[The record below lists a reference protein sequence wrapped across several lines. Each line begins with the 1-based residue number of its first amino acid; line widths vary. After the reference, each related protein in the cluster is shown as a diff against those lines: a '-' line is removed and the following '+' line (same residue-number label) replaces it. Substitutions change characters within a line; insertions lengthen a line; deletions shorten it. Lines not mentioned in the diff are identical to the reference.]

1 MFAVIKSGF
10 YKHPSKERAKVLWAK
25 VEAFE
30 IDEPGAPK
38 PFSSRLAAEQGW
50 TKKLALEA
58 IEEYKRFMFLAVA
71 AGHAVTPSATVDE
84 VWHLHLIYTKSY
96 WEEFCVNVLDR
107 IIHHEP
113 GNGKEGEKS
122 AFGNQ
127 YEHTLDSYRQFFGEP
142 PRAIWG
148 PHNGQMNVRPRS
160 APIVDL
166 APGAD
171 CHDVIKAPA

>member
-1 MFAVIKSGF
+1 MFEAIKSGF
-10 YKHPSKERAKVLWAK
+10 YKHPSAERAKALWAK
-25 VEAFE
+25 VEAFQ
-30 IDEPGAPK
+30 IDEPGAPR
-38 PFSSRLAAEQGW
+38 PFSARLATEQGW
-50 TKKLALEA
+50 TTKLALEA

-71 AGHAVTPSATVDE
+71 AGHPVTPSATVDE

-96 WEEFCVNVLDR
+96 WEDFCVKVLDR

-122 AFGNQ
+122 SFVNQ
-127 YEHTLDSYRQFFGEP
+127 YEVTLASYRKFFGEP

-148 PHNGQMNVRPRS
+148 ALNGHLNVRPRS

-171 CHDVIKAPA
+171 CRDSQKS